1 MAVFSSERLR
11 NFVVSF
17 VPANETKPVVV
28 NRQAYTAYHAK
39 DAVYN
44 FYKDQQPD
52 RKEFKVISR

>member
-1 MAVFSSERLR
+1 MSVFTGEKLR
-11 NFVVSF
+11 NYVVSF

-39 DAVYN
+39 DAVFN

-52 RKEFKVISR
+52 RSKFKVRS